1 MAAKSKMLLLKTTFN
16 DKLAFKAHIDD
27 VKKTGSHMLHAIKR
41 VRKIPKRWASK
52 VTLFFY

>member
-27 VKKTGSHMLHAIKR
+27 VKKNRITHVACYKKNKKNS
-41 VRKIPKRWASK
+41 
-52 VTLFFY
+52 

>member
-27 VKKTGSHMLHAIKR
+27 VKKTVSHMLHAIKR
-41 VRKIPKRWASK
+41 IRKIPKRWASK